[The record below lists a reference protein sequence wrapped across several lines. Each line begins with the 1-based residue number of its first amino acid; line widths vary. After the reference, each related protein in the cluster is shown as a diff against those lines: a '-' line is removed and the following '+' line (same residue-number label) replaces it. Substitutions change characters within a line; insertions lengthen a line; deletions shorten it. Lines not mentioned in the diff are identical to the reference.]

1 MGANLIEF
9 MKPCR
14 RRNSPLSQR
23 SSLAPSTS
31 DRCLGPDRP
40 VETVGAPH
48 DGTVVGICVGLDRL
62 NIIAL
67 LAKVMR
73 IEGSRLRLSSL
84 SPLEELLLSLIF
96 RELSD

>member
-1 MGANLIEF
+1 

-31 DRCLGPDRP
+31 GRCLGPDRP
-40 VETVGAPH
+40 VETVGALH
-48 DGTVVGICVGLDRL
+48 DGTAVGICVVLDRL

-67 LAKVMR
+67 LADRGV
-73 IEGSRLRLSSL
+73 
-84 SPLEELLLSLIF
+84 SPEAVVAAAIGGAPIVAHLL
-96 RELSD
+96 